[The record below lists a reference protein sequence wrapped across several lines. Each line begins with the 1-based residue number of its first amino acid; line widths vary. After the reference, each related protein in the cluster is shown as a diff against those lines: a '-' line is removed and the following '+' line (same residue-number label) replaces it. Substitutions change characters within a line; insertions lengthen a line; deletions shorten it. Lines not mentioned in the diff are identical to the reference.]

1 MSSRAITSLA
11 AAFCLKRNLPIL
23 LYETSM
29 KTETTFNAKLA
40 GAGLVAG
47 VGVALALLVVDG
59 AFDGTWMLAAF
70 LTLGFGALLVGLIDR
85 LGSRFFPDHAT
96 GEDAATSAK
105 SAAAAED
112 AGEAGPRLRVFLLSA
127 LMQGG
132 SLAFIA
138 AYFSGSLAVGVLIG
152 LLVGTLSLAV
162 STLLAR
168 RLSLA

>member
-1 MSSRAITSLA
+1 V

-23 LYETSM
+23 LYEIPM
-29 KTETTFNAKLA
+29 KTEATFNARLA

-47 VGVALALLVVDG
+47 VGVALALLLVDG
-59 AFDGTWMLAAF
+59 TLDGTWMLVGF
-70 LTLGFGALLVGLIDR
+70 LTLGLGSLLVGLIDR
-85 LGSRFFPDHAT
+85 VGSRIFPDHAS
-96 GEDAATSAK
+96 GEDAAISAK
-105 SAAAAED
+105 SATPAKD
-112 AGEAGPRLRVFLLSA
+112 TDEATGPRLRVFVLSS
-127 LMQGG
+127 LMQGV

-168 RLSLA
+168 KLSPV

>member
-1 MSSRAITSLA
+1 
-11 AAFCLKRNLPIL
+11 
-23 LYETSM
+23 M
-29 KTETTFNAKLA
+29 KTEATFNAKLA

-47 VGVALALLVVDG
+47 VGVALALLLVDG
-59 AFDGTWMLAAF
+59 TFDSTWMLVAF
-70 LTLGFGALLVGLIDR
+70 LTLGFGALLVSLIDR
-85 LGSRFFPDHAT
+85 AGSRIFPGHAS
-96 GEDAATSAK
+96 GKEAATSGQGVAL
-105 SAAAAED
+105 AED
-112 AGEAGPRLRVFLLSA
+112 AGDAMGPRLRVFLLSA

-168 RLSLA
+168 KLSPA